1 MAVPKHSEMFG
12 DVLSALREMD
22 GSGTIAEI
30 DARVTDKLIA
40 SGRITEEDSRQLH
53 DPERGDRTAIEY
65 RLAWA
70 RTYLKSSGY
79 LENSTRGVW
88 ALTQSGRET
97 ETLNPQAILK
107 AVQRKVVESN
117 SDNGVEV
124 EPQSESI
131 EPKWQIELLS
141 ILKKIEPSAFERLCQ
156 RLLREAGFIQVEVT
170 GKSGDGGID
179 GRGIMKLGALLSFH
193 VIFQC
198 KRYEGQVGSGA
209 IRDFRGAMVGRADKG
224 LFITTGGF
232 TREAVKEAIRDGAP
246 PVELIDGDALCELLK
261 QYSLGVITEQIQVEK
276 VSLTSNWFN
285 GL

>member
-1 MAVPKHSEMFG
+1 MAIPKHNEMFG

-30 DARVTDKLIA
+30 DAKVTDQLITA
-40 SGRITEEDSRQLH
+40 GRISEEESRQPH

-70 RTYLKSSGY
+70 RTYLKSYGY
-79 LENSTRGVW
+79 LENSSRGVW
-88 ALTQSGRET
+88 ALTQLGRET
-97 ETLNPQAILK
+97 ETLNPQAIIK
-107 AVQRKVVESN
+107 AVQRKVVETTKNQES
-117 SDNGVEV
+117 EKA
-124 EPQSESI
+124 PQIENI
-131 EPKWQIELLS
+131 EPIWQIELLNV
-141 ILKKIEPSAFERLCQ
+141 LKKIEPSAFERLCQ
-156 RLLREAGFIQVEVT
+156 RLLREAGFTQVEVT

-209 IRDFRGAMVGRADKG
+209 IRDFRGAMVGRTDKG

-232 TREAVKEAIRDGAP
+232 TREAAKEATRDGAP
-246 PVELIDGDALCELLK
+246 PVELVDGDALCELLK
-261 QYSLGVITEQIQVEK
+261 QYSLGVATEQIQIEK
-276 VSLTSNWFN
+276 VTLTPDWFN